1 MALFDERGP
10 WMTPCELLDDRKLVP
25 VHVPKY
31 LPVNVLS
38 FHCMQRPF
46 IGKFFKGT
54 WFLPSGWVWNSMKMT
69 FKVSVGSNILR
80 VVSMIHSWGA
90 RFDFSLCECPCIV
103 TEL

>member
-10 WMTPCELLDDRKLVP
+10 WMTPCELLDDRKLV
-25 VHVPKY
+25 HVPKY
-31 LPVNVLS
+31 LNVLS

-54 WFLPSGWVWNSMKMT
+54 WFLPSGWVWNSMKMG